1 MRRAIPVAL
10 ACGAVLITGCSF
22 SAGSSGSV
30 DRHKVENEVSGEL
43 TKTVGQRPKAVTCPG
58 DLKAVEGTK
67 MRCQLE
73 ASDGSKIGLTLTVT
87 SVKDNDVKFH
97 IQVDQK

>member
-1 MRRAIPVAL
+1 MRIAIPVAL
-10 ACGAVLITGCSF
+10 ACGAVLIAGCST
-22 SAGSSGSV
+22 GPGSV
-30 DRHKVENEVSGEL
+30 DRHKVEKEVSDEL
-43 TKTVGQRPKAVTCPG
+43 TKTVGQRPKAITCPG

-97 IQVDQK
+97 IQVDQKQS

>member
-1 MRRAIPVAL
+1 MRIAIPVAL
-10 ACGAVLITGCSF
+10 ACGAVLIAGCSF
-22 SAGSSGSV
+22 STGSSAVS
-30 DRHKVENEVSGEL
+30 RHKVEKEVSDEL
-43 TKTVGQRPKAVTCPG
+43 TKTVGQRPKAITCPG

-87 SVKDNDVKFH
+87 SVKDNNVKFH
-97 IQVDQK
+97 ISVDQKK

>member
-1 MRRAIPVAL
+1 MRVAIPVAL
-10 ACGAVLITGCSF
+10 ACGAVLIAGCS
-22 SAGSSGSV
+22 SGTVTV
-30 DRHKVENEVSGEL
+30 DQHKLEKEISNDL
-43 TKTVGQRPKAVTCPG
+43 TRVVGQRPKAITCPG

-87 SVKDNDVKFH
+87 SVKDSDVKFH